1 VDTFLTGFD
10 SAVYILRITLFVV
23 VVVLAIVCLIDWLV
37 RTRRINPFNPVARY
51 MRSTVDPV
59 MEPVERRIVR
69 AGGMPASAPWW
80 TLVLVVVGTLIVVS
94 LLDFIRNQIF
104 AIAMS
109 SQAGVGGIVIMLV
122 RWIFGILRLALIVRI
137 VSSWFGMSQYSR
149 WIRWS
154 FQLTDPILLPLR
166 QVVPTI
172 GVIDITPIIAW
183 FLLGILQWVVLGL
196 LRGA

>member
-1 VDTFLTGFD
+1 MDTFLTGFD

-59 MEPVERRIVR
+59 MAPVERRIVR

-80 TLVLVVVGTLIVVS
+80 TLVLVVVGTLILVS

-137 VSSWFGMSQYSR
+137 VSSWFGMSQYSK

-154 FQLTDPILLPLR
+154 FKLTDPILLPLR

>member
-1 VDTFLTGFD
+1 MDTFLTGFD